1 MVTSGQEYLI
11 ALGGNLRS
19 ELGVPQQTLRAALAR
34 LEQIG
39 VQLKA
44 VSAFY
49 RTPCFPP
56 GAGPDYVNAAAKI
69 GYDGDPKEV
78 LDLLHTVEAGL
89 GRERVERWGRRTL
102 DLDLIAAGSRVL
114 PDEATHERWRNLP
127 PERQVE
133 ATPDELIL
141 PHPRLQDRAFVL
153 VPLADVAP
161 DWVHPVLGLT
171 VAEMVAGLPDE
182 DVSDVVAL

>member
-19 ELGVPQQTLRAALAR
+19 ERGVPQQTLRAALER
-34 LEQIG
+34 LTQSG
-39 VQLKA
+39 AQPVA

-56 GAGPDYVNAAAKI
+56 GAGPDYVNAAAKVSFA
-69 GYDGDPKEV
+69 GGPKALLKV
-78 LDLLHTVEAGL
+78 LHEVEAGF

-102 DLDLIAAGSRVL
+102 DLDLIAAGQDVL
-114 PDEATHERWRNLP
+114 PDYVTHERWRDLP
-127 PERQVE
+127 LEDQLE

-161 DWVHPVLGLT
+161 SWVHPVLGRS
-171 VAEMVAGLPDE
+171 VAEMMAGLPAE
-182 DVSDVVAL
+182 DLAEVVAL